1 MAQPPAPRPPRE
13 VSPEVV
19 SEILRQGSEQ
29 IELRKR
35 ELELEKQSQAK
46 SFEYA
51 QAALKAQTED
61 RDKQR
66 KHDTSQTTKRYVAA
80 IIVLVLVFCFLGYCL
95 YSGKEGFA
103 IDLIK
108 LVGSFSAGGATFYF
122 VGKSKGQRSSEDD
135 SSSPDE

>member
-1 MAQPPAPRPPRE
+1 MSQSPAPRPPRE

-19 SEILRQGSEQ
+19 TEILRQGSEQ
-29 IELRKR
+29 IDLRKR

-66 KHDTSQTTKRYVAA
+66 QHDTSQTSKRYVAA
-80 IIVLVLVFCFLGYCL
+80 IVVLVLVLCFLGFCL
-95 YSGKEGFA
+95 YANKESFA
-103 IDLIK
+103 IDLLK

-122 VGKSKGQRSSEDD
+122 VGKSKGQRSSDDD
-135 SSSPDE
+135 SPEE